1 MSNTLVLGLAFLAAC
16 AALQL
21 PLFALPLLY
30 LRWRSMLNNFEAF
43 FALSLMC
50 VSSLPPNLHVPF
62 PYLTISPSPLR
73 LCLLPN
79 ASTTKNKR

>member
-50 VSSLPPNLHVPF
+50 VSSLPPNLMSPF
-62 PYLTISPSPLR
+62 PTLPSPH
-73 LCLLPN
+73 PSS
-79 ASTTKNKR
+79 ASAYYPMRQQ